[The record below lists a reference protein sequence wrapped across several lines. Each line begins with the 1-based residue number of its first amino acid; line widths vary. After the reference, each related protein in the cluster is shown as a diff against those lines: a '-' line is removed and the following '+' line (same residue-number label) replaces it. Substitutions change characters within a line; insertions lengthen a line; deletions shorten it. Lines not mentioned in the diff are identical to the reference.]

1 MKDAIFTQD
10 HEPVKSHPQFYLIEL
25 GHEAGDFW
33 ISGYVR
39 ARSPQKAFRKALR
52 IQKNTGWPFLR
63 VANQP
68 TRREAWADVKAAIDR
83 ETLENGL

>member
-1 MKDAIFTQD
+1 MKDAIYTLD
-10 HEPVKSHPQFYLIEL
+10 REPIKRHPQFYLIEM
-25 GHEAGDFW
+25 GHEPGEFW

-39 ARSPQKAFRKALR
+39 ARTPQKAIKKARR

-63 VANQP
+63 VDDQP

-83 ETLENGL
+83 ESLENGL